1 MDRQMLTLMV
11 CGLLGCYHTGRE
23 RLFIILQRQSGGP
36 RLIMATCTRLYLFY
50 LFVKCFTIN
59 KQAMDS
65 KILGERLKQIRL
77 MMRLTQKELAVA
89 THLTQPVLSRLENG
103 EEVYASVLLAI
114 LYYYQGKVSLDSLF
128 APDFVASKEKLL
140 YTNRE
145 DMLQKLVRQLDLI
158 ADTISE
164 ANETSLAQISRLK
177 KEVL

>member
-1 MDRQMLTLMV
+1 
-11 CGLLGCYHTGRE
+11 
-23 RLFIILQRQSGGP
+23 
-36 RLIMATCTRLYLFY
+36 
-50 LFVKCFTIN
+50 
-59 KQAMDS
+59 MDS

-77 MMRLTQKELAVA
+77 MMGLTQKELAVA

-114 LYYYQGKVSLDSLF
+114 LYYYQGKISLDGLF
-128 APDFVASKEKLL
+128 AADFVAAKDKLL
-140 YTNRE
+140 YTNKE

>member
-1 MDRQMLTLMV
+1 M
-11 CGLLGCYHTGRE
+11 
-23 RLFIILQRQSGGP
+23 
-36 RLIMATCTRLYLFY
+36 
-50 LFVKCFTIN
+50 CFTIN
-59 KQAMDS
+59 EQVMDS

-77 MMRLTQKELAVA
+77 MMGLTQKELAGA

-103 EEVYASVLLAI
+103 EEVYASALLSI
-114 LYYYQGKVSLDSLF
+114 LYYYQGKISLDGLF
-128 APDFVASKEKLL
+128 AADFVAAKDKLL
-140 YTNRE
+140 YTNKE

>member
-1 MDRQMLTLMV
+1 
-11 CGLLGCYHTGRE
+11 
-23 RLFIILQRQSGGP
+23 
-36 RLIMATCTRLYLFY
+36 
-50 LFVKCFTIN
+50 
-59 KQAMDS
+59 MDS

-77 MMRLTQKELAVA
+77 MLGLTQKELAAA
-89 THLTQPVLSRLENG
+89 THLIQPVLSRLENG
-103 EEVYASVLLAI
+103 EEVYASVLLSI

-158 ADTISE
+158 ADTISD
-164 ANETSLAQISRLK
+164 ANETCLAQISRLK